1 MSVARC
7 PGECSWRAG
16 CSSGSTFWSKSSVRQ
31 VFLGDLPPGFRVDI
45 VVINAVAS
53 RQGGQLK
60 VGLLRD
66 LITFCCDKCPPI
78 KTIHI
83 TYILTIDMQ
92 TTAQYVKNISL

>member
-16 CSSGSTFWSKSSVRQ
+16 CSSGSTFWSKSSIRL
-31 VFLGDLPPGFRVDI
+31 VFLGGLPPGFRVDI

-60 VGLLRD
+60 VGLLKIFD
-66 LITFCCDKCPPI
+66 FFLW
-78 KTIHI
+78 
-83 TYILTIDMQ
+83 
-92 TTAQYVKNISL
+92 